1 MLFSLVIP
9 LYNEENN
16 ITHVVTDIYK
26 SVMAGT
32 QFDFEIVLV
41 ENGSSDTTFE
51 KCKEISEIYSN
62 IRILRLQPNRGY
74 GGGVLAGLL
83 FAEGK
88 RLLWLPGDGQVNGED
103 VLRVIK
109 KAQEQNTS
117 EWLVKGKRVYREDS
131 FIIQFISL
139 TYSRLVNLILGI
151 DVTDINGLP
160 KCFPVEM
167 LSKFRVTMEKSFTFD
182 AEILKIATLNYYS
195 IIVIPPEK
203 IIYILN

>member
-1 MLFSLVIP
+1 MIALLDNVFDLLMLFSLVIP

-41 ENGSSDTTFE
+41 ENGSSDTTCE

-88 RLLWLPGDGQVNGED
+88 R
-103 VLRVIK
+103 
-109 KAQEQNTS
+109 
-117 EWLVKGKRVYREDS
+117 
-131 FIIQFISL
+131 
-139 TYSRLVNLILGI
+139 
-151 DVTDINGLP
+151 
-160 KCFPVEM
+160 
-167 LSKFRVTMEKSFTFD
+167 
-182 AEILKIATLNYYS
+182 
-195 IIVIPPEK
+195 
-203 IIYILN
+203 